1 MANFEVVFLPRQLT
15 SLSINIISLISEMCV
30 VYNNK
35 HHITGEVIS
44 KPHKREREKQQ
55 SKSL

>member
-44 KPHKREREKQQ
+44 KPHKREKQQ